1 MPTPPND
8 VGAVPPLTE
17 PPRIVNPNRRR
28 DKPQLS
34 CNLCRRRKLRCDR
47 QHPCSCCTARGL
59 ACTYPEKSQASGP
72 AAHLPK
78 PAAMYDRIV
87 QLERLVKSIVP
98 DPKTGSLDSA
108 SDLASRFASLTG
120 SAGAGIAP
128 SISKL
133 SIADPPK
140 PLDVR
145 SEYGSMRVSPS
156 ELRYVGGDHWAA
168 ILDNIADLKDHFDRE
183 EQDELA
189 APSDSQQGSDAV
201 EGQLDDVVETD
212 LDRLAVPQS
221 THALLLYGCPLPTS
235 RSEILAALPPKSA
248 VDRYISRYFGRL
260 DIVHCH
266 LPTSQYNAFWE
277 NPSGVSIIWIGLLFS
292 MMCLAVVASDASDM
306 AHGDPEHRSVQVAIY
321 REKTVQCL
329 LAGEYT
335 KTGAYVLETIINY
348 IYLEL
353 GVRGK
358 DAGKDVWFLYAL
370 ELNLAMRMG
379 YHRDPIHYPDL
390 TPLQAEMRRRLWATV
405 LQGDILVSSQM
416 GMPRMIND
424 WKYDITEPRNL
435 RDEDLNEEMTELP
448 PVRPETELTP
458 ALGVIARRRMFVAL
472 GAVSDITATC
482 QPCSYDEIMR
492 VDKIFSE
499 AIASIPEPLQPKPIA
514 ASMMDR
520 AEVIMARMFLA
531 HLSAKG
537 QIMLHR
543 RFLHVESPSSQEE
556 DPYAYSRDVCLDAA
570 LRGLEIQHVL
580 DEETRPGGQLYMMR
594 WRVSSIMNS
603 MFLTATMVLCSML
616 YRGPQTDQQQRQQI
630 RRKEEILAA
639 LRRTRTIWMGAAAR
653 GSREGKKAAETVSFV
668 LAKAG

>member
-1 MPTPPND
+1 M
-8 VGAVPPLTE
+8 
-17 PPRIVNPNRRR
+17 
-28 DKPQLS
+28 
-34 CNLCRRRKLRCDR
+34 
-47 QHPCSCCTARGL
+47 
-59 ACTYPEKSQASGP
+59 
-72 AAHLPK
+72 
-78 PAAMYDRIV
+78 
-87 QLERLVKSIVP
+87 
-98 DPKTGSLDSA
+98 
-108 SDLASRFASLTG
+108 
-120 SAGAGIAP
+120 
-128 SISKL
+128 
-133 SIADPPK
+133 
-140 PLDVR
+140 
-145 SEYGSMRVSPS
+145 
-156 ELRYVGGDHWAA
+156 
-168 ILDNIADLKDHFDRE
+168 
-183 EQDELA
+183 
-189 APSDSQQGSDAV
+189 
-201 EGQLDDVVETD
+201 
-212 LDRLAVPQS
+212 
-221 THALLLYGCPLPTS
+221 
-235 RSEILAALPPKSA
+235 
-248 VDRYISRYFGRL
+248 
-260 DIVHCH
+260 
-266 LPTSQYNAFWE
+266 
-277 NPSGVSIIWIGLLFS
+277 SIIWIGLLFS
-292 MMCLAVVASDASDM
+292 MCCLAVVASDASDM

-379 YHRDPIHYPDL
+379 YHRDPSHYPDL

-416 GMPRMIND
+416 GMPRMISD

-435 RDEDLNEEMTELP
+435 RDADLTEETTELP
-448 PVRPETELTP
+448 PLRPETELTP
-458 ALGVIARRRMFVAL
+458 ALGIIARRRMFVAL
-472 GAVSDITATC
+472 GAVSDITAAV

-492 VDKIFSE
+492 VDKILND
-499 AIASIPEPLQPKPIA
+499 AIASILPPLKPKPMA
-514 ASMMDR
+514 TSMMDP

-543 RFLHVESPSSQEE
+543 RFLHVESPSPQGDE
-556 DPYAYSRDVCLDAA
+556 DPYAYSRDACLDAA
-570 LRGLEIQHVL
+570 LSGLEIQHIL

-616 YRGPQTDQQQRQQI
+616 YRGPQTHQQQRQQI
-630 RRKEEILAA
+630 RRHEEILAA

-668 LAKAG
+668 LAKAGVEGARFVSSPAAAFMEDGVVGVGVPYQTLQEPGQQGQPQQGVAFGAAPVGSDPASAMGSGSSPWSNNVVRQDPLLVMQQLQQQQREFQPDGVVGDAASLERTFLFPSLPLPLSLFEPCKWLTNNPQKTNLLPASLAPYHPSKHNRSKTNRWAWRVLLLMEWRWALISGWAWGWVRQWRWGAWQGWARQRQGQQRRWRARCRLWRIWAGRWRIGFIRGMRLIRLGSCKGLTAHDEIDR